1 MKNKNKNKKNKNT
14 IDAEMVESWMGSE
27 ATLADYAEVLAD
39 IANGD
44 YEPSDLREEVSDYN
58 DE

>member
-1 MKNKNKNKKNKNT
+1 MKNKNKKNKNT

-27 ATLADYAEVLAD
+27 ATLSDYAEVLAD